1 MLGVLK
7 IYIRVSA
14 KKICYPSYNIYH
26 IIITINNN
34 NKAPNKKFSAVFL
47 KYFYFQNNL
56 VFQL

>member
-7 IYIRVSA
+7 IYIRVGA

-34 NKAPNKKFSAVFL
+34 NKAPNKKFSAVFKIFL
-47 KYFYFQNNL
+47 FPKRTL
-56 VFQL
+56 